1 MENLEVTIRIMEKDF
16 KLVVPRNEEAM
27 IREAAVLVNSQID
40 LRRKNTGTTDKLEL
54 LMMVAFD
61 ACVQYLIGKEG
72 TSKADK
78 NIKSRID
85 SLDNLIAGVL
95 RD

>member
-1 MENLEVTIRIMEKDF
+1 METLEVTIRIMEKEF

-27 IREAAVLVNSQID
+27 IREAAVLVNNQID

-61 ACVQYLIGKEG
+61 ACVQYLIGKGSTLNAE
-72 TSKADK
+72 K
-78 NIKSRID
+78 NIKSRIEG
-85 SLDNLIAGVL
+85 LDNLIASVL